1 MSAMRRRIVELYGQ
15 HVLKRSILSIR
26 EGAGAMAHFLAGR
39 GVHTALEIG
48 TYRGVGAAE
57 ISQFVQRVIT
67 IDLVHGRMEQ
77 LGEEWD
83 RRAFWSSL
91 GIDNIELH
99 LVRDDAEKAEL
110 IRSLDFDF
118 AFVDGAHDERVRD
131 DFELVK
137 RCGRVLFHD
146 VDSRGKPELD
156 HVYNFVMSLPRHEL
170 EQWDIFAQ
178 WTDSSRRSLP

>member
-1 MSAMRRRIVELYGQ
+1 MSTMHRRIVEAYGP

-26 EGAGAMAHFLAGR
+26 EGAGVMEHFMAGR
-39 GVHTALEIG
+39 GIRTALEIG

-57 ISQFVQRVIT
+57 MSQFADRVIT

-77 LGEEWD
+77 LGEKWD
-83 RRAFWSSL
+83 RQAFWRSL
-91 GIDNIELH
+91 GIDNIELR

-110 IRSLDFDF
+110 IRSLEFDF
-118 AFVDGAHDERVRD
+118 AFVDGAHDQRVRD

-170 EQWDIFAQ
+170 EQRDIFAL